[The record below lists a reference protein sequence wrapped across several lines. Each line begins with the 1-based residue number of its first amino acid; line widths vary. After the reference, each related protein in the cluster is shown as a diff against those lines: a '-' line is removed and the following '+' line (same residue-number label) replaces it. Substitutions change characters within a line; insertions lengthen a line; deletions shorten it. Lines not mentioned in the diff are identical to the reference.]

1 MEFRLAVS
9 SDAPAIASALRNMLE
24 IHHNGRPDLFREGA
38 KKYDEKAVADMIA
51 EGKDVI
57 YVAACGLTVC
67 AYAICR
73 IEYISGHPIRRD
85 MKTMYLDD
93 LCVMPEYRDR
103 GIGHRFMNMLF
114 DEAKKRGCD
123 NFELNVWEFNS
134 RAVSFYESCGLTVQ
148 RRRMEKRL

>member
-1 MEFRLAVS
+1 
-9 SDAPAIASALRNMLE
+9 
-24 IHHNGRPDLFREGA
+24 
-38 KKYDEKAVADMIA
+38 
-51 EGKDVI
+51 
-57 YVAACGLTVC
+57 
-67 AYAICR
+67 
-73 IEYISGHPIRRD
+73 

>member
-38 KKYDEKAVADMIA
+38 TKYDEKTVADMIA
-51 EGKDVI
+51 EGKDMI

-93 LCVMPEYRDR
+93 LCVIPEYRDR

>member
-9 SDAPAIASALRNMLE
+9 SDALAIASALRNMLE

-38 KKYDEKAVADMIA
+38 TKYDEKAVADMIA
-51 EGKDVI
+51 EGKDMI

-148 RRRMEKRL
+148 RRRMEKHL